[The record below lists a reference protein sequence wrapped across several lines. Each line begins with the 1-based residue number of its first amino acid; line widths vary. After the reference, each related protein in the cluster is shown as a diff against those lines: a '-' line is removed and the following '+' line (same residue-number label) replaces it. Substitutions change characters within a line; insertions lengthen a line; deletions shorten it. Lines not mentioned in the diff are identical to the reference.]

1 MSGSLD
7 GFVKIWNWKNVTK
20 EVENLQPKI
29 ILGFDDTK
37 VKFLLN
43 KFIFKSRESK
53 CWTCN
58 FSTEGT
64 YAIAAFGKKIRK
76 A

>member
-29 ILGFDDTK
+29 VLGFDDTK
-37 VKFLLN
+37 VKF
-43 KFIFKSRESK
+43 F
-53 CWTCN
+53 T
-58 FSTEGT
+58 
-64 YAIAAFGKKIRK
+64 
-76 A
+76 